1 MASEK
6 LKAVLQRELE
16 THADRGMGLAELL
29 DYLHAS
35 NRRFARRN
43 KLSDEQL
50 DELSLWCWVRA
61 RSSATAQVP
70 VEPEPEPPA
79 EPAMEPPDSLL
90 ERIEARVADPE
101 PIIEAMPEPE
111 VELVAAAAHDPI
123 DELDQAIAEPA
134 PEPSPDLPAQDLW
147 AGFRR
152 TPIPTRS
159 RSRRL
164 ARSASA
170 ST

>member
-16 THADRGMGLAELL
+16 TQADRGMGLAELL
-29 DYLHAS
+29 DYLHVS

-61 RSSATAQVP
+61 RTGPVP
-70 VEPEPEPPA
+70 VEPEPEP
-79 EPAMEPPDSLL
+79 E
-90 ERIEARVADPE
+90 PE
-101 PIIEAMPEPE
+101 PVIQALHEPEPE
-111 VELVAAAAHDPI
+111 EEPELIIERVEEPTLDGSGPAH
-123 DELDQAIAEPA
+123 
-134 PEPSPDLPAQDLW
+134 DLW

-152 TPIPTRS
+152 TPISSRS
-159 RSRRL
+159 RSRRR

-170 ST
+170 

>member
-16 THADRGMGLAELL
+16 AQADRGVGLAELL

-43 KLSDEQL
+43 RLSDEQL

-61 RSSATAQVP
+61 RSGSEPARPIPAEPEP
-70 VEPEPEPPA
+70 VAEPEPEPQPL
-79 EPAMEPPDSLL
+79 DSLL
-90 ERIEARVADPE
+90 DRIEVASADPE
-101 PIIEAMPEPE
+101 EEVIVEPV
-111 VELVAAAAHDPI
+111 VEQIPDATGPAH
-123 DELDQAIAEPA
+123 
-134 PEPSPDLPAQDLW
+134 DLW

-152 TPIPTRS
+152 TPISNRS
-159 RSRRL
+159 RSRRQ